1 MARFSNL
8 KLVFHACAAL
18 FLFAGFAVES
28 RADDSVEVK
37 QQLQQ
42 LQQQNEKLQ
51 EQLRQQQALID
62 SLTQKVGEIQQATT
76 QRNQEAEH
84 LESEMKQTEPK
95 QGGFSFGKVS
105 LSGEG
110 GVAFFKTGSEGA
122 FPNSEFRVDEAR
134 LFVEAPIWGEVYF
147 FGEVNL
153 MTREA
158 ENLNPE
164 LGELYLDFENVSQLW
179 NRDRV
184 VNVRAGRMYTPFGE
198 EYMNRYAIDN
208 PLISHSL
215 TDFWG
220 VDEGVELYGALGKF
234 SYAAAVQ
241 NGGPSGIRDFDSD
254 KSVAGRISYDPLRWL
269 HMSVSGM
276 RTGNL
281 DVKHDMWSELWFA
294 NGWIV
299 PIGSSSTTKLHAELA
314 EGDVS
319 FKLPFVKLSAFGG
332 YLHYEDNDP
341 GVNNQ
346 RDIYYYS
353 VEAIHGLT
361 RKLYAG
367 ARFSQV
373 FANNGYPIVG
383 NGNMGQYLFS
393 GIYTDQLWRLSL
405 GLGYRWSRNLVVKGE
420 YSLER
425 GTTVNSGNR
434 DHEDL
439 FAVEAAFRF

>member
-1 MARFSNL
+1 
-8 KLVFHACAAL
+8 
-18 FLFAGFAVES
+18 
-28 RADDSVEVK
+28 
-37 QQLQQ
+37 
-42 LQQQNEKLQ
+42 
-51 EQLRQQQALID
+51 
-62 SLTQKVGEIQQATT
+62 
-76 QRNQEAEH
+76 
-84 LESEMKQTEPK
+84 
-95 QGGFSFGKVS
+95 
-105 LSGEG
+105 
-110 GVAFFKTGSEGA
+110 
-122 FPNSEFRVDEAR
+122 
-134 LFVEAPIWGEVYF
+134 
-147 FGEVNL
+147 
-153 MTREA
+153 
-158 ENLNPE
+158 
-164 LGELYLDFENVSQLW
+164 
-179 NRDRV
+179 
-184 VNVRAGRMYTPFGE
+184 
-198 EYMNRYAIDN
+198 
-208 PLISHSL
+208 
-215 TDFWG
+215 
-220 VDEGVELYGALGKF
+220 
-234 SYAAAVQ
+234 VQ
-241 NGGPSGIRDFDSD
+241 NGGPSGIRDFDAD
-254 KSVAGRISYDPLRWL
+254 KSVAGRLSYDPLRWL

-281 DVKHDMWSELWFA
+281 DVKNDMWSELWFA

-353 VEAIHGLT
+353 VEAIHDLT

-367 ARFSQV
+367 VRFSQV

-383 NGNMGQYLFS
+383 NGNLGQYLFS